1 MSESVQRLHRARTGR
16 YRLFEGSAQGNKRIK
31 RTAKVMLITGVQ
43 MLSLIPRY
51 VLIRLFAVAAVA
63 LALLASVAPPASAKK
78 DPEVKRIKKELVA
91 IQDSV
96 DAQQAAL
103 DRLGKRWDELE
114 AESAEEA
121 DTFDSFLTFT
131 LGGAEQAQIE
141 TLILHVRA
149 TLDALEAHQD
159 ETITELEKIV
169 VERQEK
175 KLEKSG
181 IAVAS
186 MPSIN
191 VSGSLVTYSADWEKT
206 AMCEST
212 QRWHIDS
219 RYDGGLQFDPITW
232 IEFGGAEFA
241 RYAWQATKLEQI
253 AVSERVLAI
262 QGPNAWPNCFTPLQA
277 DT

>member
-1 MSESVQRLHRARTGR
+1 MSEPLQRPHRARSGR
-16 YRLFEGSAQGNKRIK
+16 SGPFEGSGQGNERFK
-31 RTAKVMLITGVQ
+31 RTAKVMLLTGAQ
-43 MLSLIPRY
+43 MIALIPRY
-51 VLIRLFAVAAVA
+51 ILLRLLAVGAVA
-63 LALLASVAPPASAKK
+63 LALLASMAPAAEAKK

-91 IQDSV
+91 IQDAV
-96 DAQQAAL
+96 DAQGAAL

-114 AESAEEA
+114 AQGSEKAR
-121 DTFDSFLTFT
+121 DFDSFISFT

-149 TLDALEAHQD
+149 ALDALEKHQD
-159 ETITELEKIV
+159 ETIGELEEIV

-181 IAVAS
+181 IAVAT

-262 QGPNAWPNCFTPLQA
+262 QGPNAWPVCFTPLQA

>member
-1 MSESVQRLHRARTGR
+1 MLVTGLFPLSFMSR
-16 YRLFEGSAQGNKRIK
+16 
-31 RTAKVMLITGVQ
+31 
-43 MLSLIPRY
+43 SLLVR
-51 VLIRLFAVAAVA
+51 
-63 LALLASVAPPASAKK
+63 LLAVTLGASVLLTSILAPAYAEK
-78 DPEVKRIKKELVA
+78 DPEIKRIKKELVA
-91 IQDSV
+91 IQEGV
-96 DAQQAAL
+96 DLQSATL
-103 DRLGKRWDELE
+103 DRLGRRWDKLE
-114 AESAEEA
+114 AQNEERA
-121 DTFDSFLTFT
+121 KDFDSFVSTT
-131 LGGAEQAQIE
+131 LGAAEQSQIE

-149 TLDALEAHQD
+149 ALDASEEHQEEA
-159 ETITELEKIV
+159 IAELERIV
-169 VERQEK
+169 LERQEK

-181 IAVAS
+181 ISAAS
-186 MPSIN
+186 MPSIS

-262 QGPNAWPNCFTPLQA
+262 QGPGAWPNCFTPLQA

>member
-1 MSESVQRLHRARTGR
+1 MSEPPQGLHRARSGR
-16 YRLFEGSAQGNKRIK
+16 SGPFEGLGQGNKRFK
-31 RTAKVMLITGVQ
+31 RTAKVMLVTGVQ
-43 MLSLIPRY
+43 MLSLIPRL
-51 VLIRLFAVAAVA
+51 VLLRLLAVGAVA
-63 LALLASVAPPASAKK
+63 LAVLVSMAPAAEAKK

-91 IQDSV
+91 IQDAV
-96 DAQQAAL
+96 DKQSAAL

-114 AESAEEA
+114 AQGSREA
-121 DTFDSFLTFT
+121 RDLDSFVSFA

-149 TLDALEAHQD
+149 ALDALEEHQN
-159 ETITELEKIV
+159 ETIDELERIV
-169 VERQEK
+169 LERQEK

-181 IAVAS
+181 ISAAT

-262 QGPNAWPNCFTPLQA
+262 QGPGAWPVCFTPLQA

>member
-1 MSESVQRLHRARTGR
+1 MSETRQRVHRARSGR
-16 YRLFEGSAQGNKRIK
+16 SGLFEGSGQGNKRFK
-31 RTAKVMLITGVQ
+31 RTAKVMLLTGAQ
-43 MLSLIPRY
+43 MLALIPRY
-51 VLIRLFAVAAVA
+51 ALLRLLAVGAVA
-63 LALLASVAPPASAKK
+63 LAVIASMAPAAHAKK

-91 IQDSV
+91 IQDAV
-96 DAQQAAL
+96 DEQAAAL
-103 DRLGKRWDELE
+103 DRFGERWDELE
-114 AESAEEA
+114 EQDSKKAR
-121 DTFDSFLTFT
+121 DFDSFISFT

-141 TLILHVRA
+141 TLIMHVRA
-149 TLDALEAHQD
+149 ALDALEEHQD
-159 ETITELEKIV
+159 ETIGELEKIV
-169 VERQEK
+169 VERQQK

-181 IAVAS
+181 VSAAT
-186 MPSIN
+186 MPSIS

-262 QGPNAWPNCFTPLQA
+262 QGPHAWPNCFTPLQA